1 MNELY
6 IKIAALCDEKHITMY
21 KLCKDISLSQGA
33 MTDLKNGRK
42 QSLSVGNL
50 AKIARYFDVSVD
62 YLNGVSEREPYSITP
77 YEAGTNASLNVSPE
91 ELGELAEVWNVLK
104 DRPEAKMLF
113 KSANSATAEQLI
125 ETANY
130 LDYLKS
136 KGVPYE
142 AVD

>member
-6 IKIAALCDEKHITMY
+6 VKILALCDEKHITPY
-21 KLCKDISLSQGA
+21 KMCKDISLSQGA
-33 MTDLKNGRK
+33 ITDLKNGRK

-62 YLNGVSEREPYSITP
+62 YLNGVTEREPYDIP
-77 YEAGTNASLNVSPE
+77 PFDNVEGVSLNVSPE
-91 ELGELAEVWNVLK
+91 DISDLAEVWNVLK

-113 KSANSATAEQLI
+113 KSSKSATAEQIL
-125 ETANY
+125 ETAKY

-136 KGVPYE
+136 KG
-142 AVD
+142 